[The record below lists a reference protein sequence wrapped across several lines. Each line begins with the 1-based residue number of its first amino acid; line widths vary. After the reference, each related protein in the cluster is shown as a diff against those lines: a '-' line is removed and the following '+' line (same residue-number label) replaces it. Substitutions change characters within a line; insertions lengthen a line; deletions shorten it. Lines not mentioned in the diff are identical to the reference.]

1 MPSEYIR
8 PCASGGILNEAK
20 DGCDPACSPTEH
32 SDCENNDSEYH
43 NCKVNDAGDGC
54 EDDNAIFTSA
64 GILKPASG
72 GRSSTG
78 LCVPCGMYE
87 FYLNNVKGT
96 DGMPDEFSFGRSAVF
111 KLMLDRPD
119 AKVLIDTTREDGQ
132 PVFNHV
138 VKFHL
143 PCAYQGAEIRNGIYK
158 SNIASRNGG
167 ALSTADG
174 RKNSLFHV
182 KDTTFKANQA
192 TDGKGG
198 ALHLSGAN
206 SGAKLDNVVFDSN
219 YAGLGG
225 GGISVDK
232 GAALRMKN
240 SDAFKNYV
248 RPMRKYIDE
257 NGKSKVADYGS
268 SGGFL
273 HALYGGPF
281 MLIQDTRLRNNTSG
295 KRGGAMH
302 VESTTM
308 ALHNIDLFHNVAGEK
323 GGGLS
328 VLNGAEIHMSQSKA
342 KNNQARTSGGGDV
355 YVSSSK
361 FIFHGVG
368 SKLVWPA
375 MRPIFHEN
383 LDLVANSGTTL
394 TGGVAQHGG
403 SIAAVASMGF
413 EEARV
418 FAVAE
423 DKVEDGEN
431 KIDQLK
437 CLSTLYKYEIK
448 VDEATGET
456 PSKYLCVN
464 NGIYLGD
471 GTIISKATATGDGG
485 GGAVHAAMTIVS
497 LAGATIGK
505 FSFLLSL
512 LYLVILYNKQKR
524 TLTFFFFFLYF
535 HFHTWCFG
543 VFIFSSTFFS
553 SL

>member
-1 MPSEYIR
+1 MPPTSISYSAAEKTALKPSEYIR

-20 DGCDPACSPTEH
+20 DGCDPVCSPTEH
-32 SDCENNDSEYH
+32 SHCEDNDSEYH

-64 GILKPASG
+64 GDLKPASG

-87 FYLNNVKGT
+87 FHFGSVYG
-96 DGMPDEFSFGRSAVF
+96 DSFGRSAVF

-132 PVFNHV
+132 PVLEHSV
-138 VKFHL
+138 EKFHL
-143 PCAYQGAEIRNGIYK
+143 PCAYQGAEIRNGVYE
-158 SNIASRNGG
+158 SNIASHNGG

-192 TDGKGG
+192 KDGKGG

-232 GAALRMKN
+232 GAVLRMKN

-257 NGKSKVADYGS
+257 KGKSKVADYGS

-273 HALYGGPF
+273 HALYGARF

-328 VLNGAEIHMSQSKA
+328 ALNGAEIHMSQSKA

-355 YVSSSK
+355 FVSSSK
-361 FIFHGVG
+361 LIVHGVG
-368 SKLVWPA
+368 SKLEWPA

-383 LDLVANSGTTL
+383 INLVANSGTTM

-403 SIAAVASMGF
+403 SIAAVASMAF
-413 EEARV
+413 EGAPV
-418 FAVAE
+418 FSVAE
-423 DKVEDGEN
+423 DKVEDGKN

-448 VDEATGET
+448 VDEATT

-505 FSFLLSL
+505 FCLLLLS
-512 LYLVILYNKQKR
+512 IYNTVSR
-524 TLTFFFFFLYF
+524 NELSLFFYF
-535 HFHTWCFG
+535 HFQIL
-543 VFIFSSTFFS
+543 IFS
-553 SL
+553 